1 MFDQSLLAARRT
13 NKPWTLAASLVG
25 QLTFVAI
32 LCLTPLVYTDQ
43 LHGLTKWADS
53 IMAPPMA
60 PVSPPTQVRQRT
72 TARESYNALRPPVII
87 SKGVTNFTDIPEAP
101 TLEAPATVGVVG
113 AFADSQPGTIAQLL
127 TQLAPKFRPPEPLPP
142 ARQDSNERAVTAP
155 VRISEGVLQAKLL
168 RKVVP
173 VYPPLAITARVEGT
187 VRLVGVIS
195 KDGTVRDLQ
204 VVSGHPLL
212 VRAAVDAVRQWIYQP
227 TLLNHEPVEVV
238 APITV
243 TFVLNR

>member
-1 MFDQSLLAARRT
+1 
-13 NKPWTLAASLVG
+13 
-25 QLTFVAI
+25 
-32 LCLTPLVYTDQ
+32 
-43 LHGLTKWADS
+43 
-53 IMAPPMA
+53 MAPPVA
-60 PVSPPTQVRQRT
+60 PDALLSQVRQRPT
-72 TARESYNALRPPVII
+72 SRDTYDALRPPII
-87 SKGVTNFTDIPEAP
+87 IPKGITNVSDIPEAP
-101 TLEAPATVGVVG
+101 TLDAPASPGIVG
-113 AFADSQPGTIAQLL
+113 ALAGTQTGGIIQLL
-127 TQLAPKFRPPEPLPP
+127 NQLAPPVRPPEPPPPQAPP
-142 ARQDSNERAVTAP
+142 ANQHAVTAP

-168 RKVVP
+168 RKIVP

-204 VVSGHPLL
+204 VISGHPLL

-227 TLLNHEPVEVV
+227 TLLNREAVEVV